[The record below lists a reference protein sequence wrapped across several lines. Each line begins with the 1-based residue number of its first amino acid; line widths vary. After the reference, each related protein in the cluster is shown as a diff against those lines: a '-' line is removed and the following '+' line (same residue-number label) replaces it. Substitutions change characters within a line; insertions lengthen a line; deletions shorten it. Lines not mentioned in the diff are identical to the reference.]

1 MSATAL
7 NKTAPRLAA
16 LDTLRGIA
24 VVLVL
29 GAHLPA
35 PTGDTAIVFLIRAWQ
50 KIGWIGVDLFFVLSG
65 YLVSGLLFRSW
76 KETGRLGIGRFLMR
90 RAWKIY
96 PAFYA
101 MLGLLVLYRYSRGL
115 GMPQDLLLA
124 EALFVQNY
132 FPPIF
137 PHTWSLGVEEHF
149 YLLLPLLLFVLSGK
163 SDKPFAPLPI
173 MFGIVAV
180 TCLSLR
186 IWASL
191 DTSIPVWKIYQPTH
205 HRVDS
210 LLFGVVIAWR
220 HHFHGPALA
229 AFAEKHRKR
238 LLIGAAV
245 CAAPPAIWTLGTL
258 TEIVTIGLSGLWLA
272 AGMLLIVKLHSPAQR
287 GFFAWIGTY
296 SYSIYLWH
304 FAARLTILPMMLAP
318 EQRGGW
324 VELAT
329 YFALSI
335 GCGLLSAWL
344 VEMPCIRLRDRLF
357 PSR

>member
-1 MSATAL
+1 MSATEL
-7 NKTAPRLAA
+7 KKTAPRLAA
-16 LDTLRGIA
+16 LDTLRGVA
-24 VVLVL
+24 VMLVL

-35 PTGDTAIVFLIRAWQ
+35 PGGETCIALLFRAWE

-76 KETGRLGIGRFLMR
+76 TETGRLNAARFLMR

-101 MLGLLVLYRYSRGL
+101 LLGILVLYRHSRGL
-115 GMPQDLLLA
+115 STPQDLLLA

-149 YLLLPLLLFVLSGK
+149 YLLLPFLLFAVKGNP
-163 SDKPFAPLPI
+163 DRPFARLPI
-173 MFGIVAV
+173 VFGSVAV
-180 TCLSLR
+180 TCLLLR
-186 IWASL
+186 IWTAL
-191 DTSIPVWKIYQPTH
+191 DTSLPVWKIYQPTH
-205 HRVDS
+205 LRVDS
-210 LLFGVVIAWR
+210 LLFGVMIAWW
-220 HHFHGPALA
+220 HQFHGPALA
-229 AFAEKHRKR
+229 TFAGRHRKR
-238 LLIGAAV
+238 LLIGAAIL
-245 CAAPPAIWTLGTL
+245 AAPPAIWSIGTL
-258 TEIVTIGLSGLWLA
+258 PQLVTFGLSGLWLA
-272 AGMLLIVKLHSPAQR
+272 AGMLLIVKLHSPAER

-304 FAARLTILPMMLAP
+304 FAARLTILPILLSP

-324 VELAT
+324 LEVAT

-335 GCGLLSAWL
+335 VCGLLSAWL